1 MGTFEIKSS
10 ALNNS
15 YEYKDSAVIVNGNY
29 NIDNTTSELQNVSGN
44 VYEKDAQGNQ
54 GRYIGNFNGYMNNEV
69 LTYSLSAMSRADSNK
84 VWDAIDGIEPNI
96 IGTNEE

>member
-15 YEYKDSAVIVNGNY
+15 YEYKDSAVIVSGNY
-29 NIDNTTSELQNVSGN
+29 NIDNTTNDLNNVSGN

-54 GRYIGNFNGYMNNEV
+54 GRFIGNFNGNINNGV
-69 LTYSLSAMSRADSNK
+69 ITYSLSAMSRADSNK

-96 IGTNEE
+96 TGKNE